1 MFRDYLKSKTF
12 FVIGLV
18 LVVLMG
24 YLLSKELNRRYRISR
39 EIEGLEQ
46 EIARFDN
53 QNEELSRLVDYLQ
66 TPEYQERQA
75 RPLLNL
81 QKSGEF
87 AVALPPAP
95 EDEPGFVDPVDNSRL
110 PSTNYQLWWNYF
122 FAPKNP
128 DI

>member
-81 QKSGEF
+81 QKPGEF
-87 AVALPPAP
+87 AVAFPPSAV
-95 EDEPGFVDPVDNSRL
+95 EEQDPMGAV
-110 PSTNYQLWWNYF
+110 PSESAVSNYRQWWDYF
-122 FAPKNP
+122 FSSKVK
-128 DI
+128 

>member
-1 MFRDYLKSKTF
+1 MLRDYLKSKTF
-12 FVIGLV
+12 FVIGLA
-18 LVVLMG
+18 LLALMG

-39 EIEGLEQ
+39 EITGLEQ

-53 QNEELSRLVDYLQ
+53 QNEELSRLIDYLQ

-81 QKSGEF
+81 QKPGEF

-95 EDEPGFVDPVDNSRL
+95 EDEPGFVDHDDDSQPLS
-110 PSTNYQLWWNYF
+110 PNYRLWWNYF

-128 DI
+128 GI

>member
-66 TPEYQERQA
+66 TPEYQERQG
-75 RPLLNL
+75 RPPFDF
-81 QKSGEF
+81 QKKGGV

-95 EDEPGFVDPVDNSRL
+95 PGEPGFVG
-110 PSTNYQLWWNYF
+110 
-122 FAPKNP
+122 P
-128 DI
+128 D

>member
-66 TPEYQERQA
+66 TPEYQERQG
-75 RPLLNL
+75 RPPLNL
-81 QKSGEF
+81 QKTG
-87 AVALPPAP
+87 P
-95 EDEPGFVDPVDNSRL
+95 
-110 PSTNYQLWWNYF
+110 
-122 FAPKNP
+122 FAPP
-128 DI
+128 LAPRPRGQAGCLGPGQ